1 MHAKCVFNVRL
12 RLYLLEWR
20 TIMVGGGGINTLYID
35 LFLMFCF
42 VLFLIIYSMFVIS
55 LKPFIFVLLY
65 LVCIEHVNKNN
76 L

>member
-1 MHAKCVFNVRL
+1 MQSVCLQTTVVFIGVAYHN
-12 RLYLLEWR
+12 
-20 TIMVGGGGINTLYID
+20 GGGGAGINTLYID
-35 LFLMFCF
+35 LFVMFCF

-65 LVCIEHVNKNN
+65 LVCIEHVKNN